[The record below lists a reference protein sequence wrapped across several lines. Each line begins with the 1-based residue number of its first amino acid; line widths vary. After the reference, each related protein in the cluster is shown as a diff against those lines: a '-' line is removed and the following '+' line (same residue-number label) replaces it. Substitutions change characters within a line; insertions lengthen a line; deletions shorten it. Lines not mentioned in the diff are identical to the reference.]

1 MKKLIYIVFF
11 IFFGAIAYQIYKID
25 IDRRGLVRETA
36 VVTDELDFVEED
48 SGNLREKIEYFSDPR
63 NLEKELRARFN
74 YRLPFEKLIIVIPE
88 NGKRGSEPAVIK
100 AKKVKMAGVIMESV
114 YSLPLICASSF
125 SDLFPK

>member
-1 MKKLIYIVFF
+1 MRKVIYIAFI

-36 VVTDELDFVEED
+36 IVTDELDFVQED
-48 SGNLREKIEYFSDPR
+48 SGDLREKIEYFSDPR

-88 NGKRGSEPAVIK
+88 NGEGE
-100 AKKVKMAGVIMESV
+100 
-114 YSLPLICASSF
+114 
-125 SDLFPK
+125 